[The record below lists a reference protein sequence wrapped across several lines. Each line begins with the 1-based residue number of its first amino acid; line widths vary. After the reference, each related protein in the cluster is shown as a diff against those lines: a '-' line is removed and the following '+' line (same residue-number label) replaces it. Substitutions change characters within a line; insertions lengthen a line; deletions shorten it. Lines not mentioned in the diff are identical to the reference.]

1 MARTGVARGAPARE
15 ALHVARTL
23 LCASLSENRSLTR
36 PSRGLPFP
44 IVIPRD
50 FQSRG
55 ICFSEFFRGLFSRP
69 EKRTQTLVILSGV
82 DRSRVKPAPNA
93 DLLPRLRQP
102 LQANHCNHLHRV
114 RILQY

>member
-36 PSRGLPFP
+36 PGRGLPFP

-69 EKRTQTLVILSGV
+69 EKRTQTLVILSVAGSFARERACAV
-82 DRSRVKPAPNA
+82 EGSRVKP
-93 DLLPRLRQP
+93 RTE
-102 LQANHCNHLHRV
+102 
-114 RILQY
+114 